1 MSQSASVSPDWPT
14 RHPRRPAASHPGAA
28 APLAKVTGMIV
39 TVRVR
44 LRAAGG
50 AKHPRLGPR
59 SGNFAGFKGS
69 TGHFHEKIGASFYNP
84 NCQNPA
90 VSCLM
95 FFLACVYGARGRHH
109 TAQMESWTT
118 ASVEC
123 VETCAFSPFSEAKKI
138 QNRPKMRFEPIFSPH
153 RCSILSRRAWCVAPA
168 AA

>member
-1 MSQSASVSPDWPT
+1 MP
-14 RHPRRPAASHPGAA
+14 PGAA

-123 VETCAFSPFSEAKKI
+123 VETCAFFRGQKNPKSP
-138 QNRPKMRFEPIFSPH
+138 QNEVRTHFSPH
-153 RCSILSRRAWCVAPA
+153 RCSILSRRAWRVAPA

>member
-1 MSQSASVSPDWPT
+1 MPLGASCIHVYAPRGSGSACESGDGDDSDGQ
-14 RHPRRPAASHPGAA
+14 GA
-28 APLAKVTGMIV
+28 PQGGGDLDFIF
-39 TVRVR
+39 R
-44 LRAAGG
+44 LR

-59 SGNFAGFKGS
+59 SGNFAGLKGS
-69 TGHFHEKIGASFYNP
+69 RGHFHEKIGASFYNP

-123 VETCAFSPFSEAKKI
+123 VETCAFFRGQKNPKSP
-138 QNRPKMRFEPIFSPH
+138 QNEVRTHFSPH
-153 RCSILSRRAWCVAPA
+153 RCSILSRRAWRVAPA